1 MEINMLSAYLPD
13 YLNVSLFSFMGAD
26 FSKFHGALKFELQRN
41 SVKGL
46 RTQPMSKVST
56 KNTTNLQ
63 SRIAVCSLTSATH
76 EFHDSP

>member
-13 YLNVSLFSFMGAD
+13 YLNVSLFSLMGAD

-46 RTQPMSKVST
+46 RTQPMTKVST
-56 KNTTNLQ
+56 KKTTNLQ
-63 SRIAVCSLTSATH
+63 SGIAVCSLTSATR